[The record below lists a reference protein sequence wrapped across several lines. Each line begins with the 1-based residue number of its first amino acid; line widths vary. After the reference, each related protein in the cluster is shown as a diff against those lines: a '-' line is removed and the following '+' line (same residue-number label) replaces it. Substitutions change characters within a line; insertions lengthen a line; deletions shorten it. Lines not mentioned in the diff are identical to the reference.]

1 MKLKVIVI
9 AVAAALSTGAFAA
22 DEAKKDTKAGGKDS
36 APVTQQQQG
45 AKNGGSASA
54 GSSSAGNGSASAG
67 ASGKQ
72 AGQQRNAE
80 GSGDKAMSRGA
91 GQAHSADMVKQ
102 VQQSLKDKGIDAG
115 PVDGKFGPLTQKGV
129 KQFQEQQKLQATGR
143 LDQQT
148 LSALGVSGSA
158 SAGAGQAAPAKD
170 GAKASGGASAG
181 ASGQAAPAKDGAKA
195 SGSASG
201 GASAGSSG
209 SADAKSGDAKSGNG
223 ASASGAA
230 GASAPKA
237 PKDAGEQARSGSSN
251 DGSAGSGLPAG
262 GDPGAASSGAGTP
275 GSAAPAP
282 KKPKPGTT
290 GGSSSGM

>member
-36 APVTQQQQG
+36 APMAQQQQG

-54 GSSSAGNGSASAG
+54 GSSSAGSGSASAG

-72 AGQQRNAE
+72 AGQERNAE
-80 GSGDKAMSRGA
+80 GSGGKAMSR

-129 KQFQEQQKLQATGR
+129 KQFQEQQKFQATGQ

-209 SADAKSGDAKSGNG
+209 SADAKSGNG

-230 GASAPKA
+230 GAPAPKA

-275 GSAAPAP
+275 GSAAPAS
-282 KKPKPGTT
+282 KKPKPGTD
-290 GGSSSGM
+290 GSSGSGM